1 MSIIRHRDRGKKI
14 KTRGKGR
21 SSEVVFREG
30 KPRAVIMDIEE
41 YQDML
46 ERLEDLE
53 DLEMLERMRKESLS
67 FRSLDEFLKEYFPSP
82 C

>member
-1 MSIIRHRDRGKKI
+1 M
-14 KTRGKGR
+14 KTRGKR
-21 SSEVVFREG
+21 KSPEVVFREG
-30 KPRAVIMDIEE
+30 KPRAVLLDIEE

-53 DLEMLERMRKESLS
+53 DLKMLERMRKESLT
-67 FRSLDEFLKEYFPSP
+67 FRRLDEFLKEYSPSP